1 MSCRKC
7 CISKC
12 SASAMLHKFPNPGKH
27 LEQFRKWVQSIND
40 RDINEMNP
48 VMVYRSKRIC
58 HKHFEAKY
66 YSSMSSR
73 LQPMAVPTLYLQGST
88 GPNDVYD
95 TPSTSK
101 SSNSS
106 AQESTRFNELVI
118 EFPELNESSHSIEET
133 EPDTFCKEEDEVVG
147 ELVFFNHDESLK
159 LIGAYRKHEHLFKI
173 ISSNAS
179 VWNLISAELDCEDI
193 QKNPKECET
202 EWKNLVKAY
211 RTYIK
216 DKVGGSKFMFVN
228 EMEAIFKTEK
238 ESIIDEIEDI
248 KIEYDETAG
257 ENEIVGNDCEFW
269 SFSETSALVEAYG
282 HLRKSFAKE
291 GHGLQTWS
299 QISSELS
306 SKNIHRSPESCESKW
321 ESLVQKHNGDQT
333 NYEFHNDVC
342 NAQDEESTEQS
353 SKKYKGDCECYERK
367 IVEKQKRHRERMD
380 MMKRKLDIEERKLA
394 AFEKYLVHL
403 SNGKE

>member
-73 LQPMAVPTLYLQGST
+73 LQPMAVPTLYLQ
-88 GPNDVYD
+88 
-95 TPSTSK
+95 
-101 SSNSS
+101 
-106 AQESTRFNELVI
+106 
-118 EFPELNESSHSIEET
+118 ET